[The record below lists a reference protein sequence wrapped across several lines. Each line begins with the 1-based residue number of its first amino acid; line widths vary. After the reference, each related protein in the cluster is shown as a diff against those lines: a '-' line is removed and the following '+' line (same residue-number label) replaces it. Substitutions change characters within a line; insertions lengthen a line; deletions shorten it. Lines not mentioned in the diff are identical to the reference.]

1 MSNFWKDVMGEMVI
15 VGGGQAGFSVASK
28 LRDGGFKGSIEIIC
42 AEDSIP
48 YQRPPL
54 SKKFLMG
61 EIPKERLFIRPE
73 NFYKEKNINLHLGLK
88 ITKIDRKA
96 SEVLCDDGTRI
107 SYKKLFLVTGSTPNV
122 FPEKLGGR
130 LKGVY
135 YIRSLAD
142 VEAVVHEFK
151 PKRHLLIIGGGY
163 IGLEIA
169 AVARKKNLF
178 VTLVEAEDRILKR
191 VSSAQTANFFRDLH
205 NENEVEIIEGR
216 SIHRLTGEKNVFKTA
231 VLDDGTKISAD
242 FVVIGIGVKPCSS
255 LASDSGLEV
264 DNGITVDCFCQT
276 SDPNILSAG
285 DCTNFPNEQGRLR
298 LESVGNAIDQAEA
311 AAMTALG
318 IRHPYYAK
326 PWFWSDQYNVKLQIA
341 GLSSKYD
348 QVLERRAKNAVSFW
362 YFKNNKL
369 IAIDAIND
377 GRAYMVAKRLIELGK
392 SPDPSVLSDPNL
404 DLKQLLTSL

>member
-1 MSNFWKDVMGEMVI
+1 MSEMVI
-15 VGGGQAGFSVASK
+15 IGGGQAGFSVASK
-28 LRDGGFKGSIEIIC
+28 LRDIGFKGSIEIIC

-61 EIPKERLFIRPE
+61 EISKDRLFIRPE
-73 NFYKEKNINLHLGLK
+73 SFYKEKNITLCLG
-88 ITKIDRKA
+88 INVTKIDRTT
-96 SEVLCDDGTRI
+96 SQVLCSDGARL

-122 FPEKLGGR
+122 FPEKLGGK
-130 LKGVY
+130 LKGAY

-142 VEAVVHEFK
+142 IDAVAHEFK

-169 AVARKKNLF
+169 AVARKKNLS

-191 VSSAQTANFFRDLH
+191 VSSIQTANFFRDLH
-205 NENEVEIIEGR
+205 NKNEVEIIEGR
-216 SIHRLTGEKNVFKTA
+216 SIRRLIGEKNTFKSV
-231 VLDDGTKISAD
+231 VLDNGTKISAD

-255 LASDSGLEV
+255 LASEAGLEV
-264 DNGITVDCFCQT
+264 DNGIMVDCFCQT

-285 DCTNFPNEQGRLR
+285 DCTNFPNGPDRLR

-318 IRHPYYAK
+318 IQQPYYAK

-348 QVLERRAKNAVSFW
+348 QVFERREKNALSFW

-377 GRAYMVAKRLIELGK
+377 GRSYMVAKRLIELGK
-392 SPDPSVLSDPNL
+392 SPDPSILSNPNL